1 MTPEGRVKAKV
12 VLALKASG
20 HWYTYSTT
28 HGYGRS
34 GIPDLLCCVGGR
46 FVAIECKANGNT
58 PTPLQ
63 KRELDRIQLAG
74 GAAFVVDET
83 NVDEVS
89 TWLKNQKS

>member
-12 VLALKASG
+12 VAALKASG

-34 GIPDLLCCVGGR
+34 GVPDLLCCVGGQ
-46 FVAIECKANGNT
+46 FVAIECKANGNL

-63 KRELDRIQLAG
+63 KRELDAVAQAG
-74 GAAFVVDET
+74 GTALVVDEA
-83 NVDEVS
+83 NVEEIAK
-89 TWLKNQKS
+89 WLKSLKR